1 MCVCLLPSFD
11 PTWFPLAITTLHL
24 IHCLT
29 SLAQHVHVFLLFLT
43 ANHDWTLDLVDRLS
57 ALSVQII
64 TLASEGR
71 IGQPEEGLG
80 LFQVVHVGRW
90 DGITAQS
97 WDPLGTVGCE
107 AHMGNQAAD
116 ELLIWASHRGLRE
129 RCLHQR
135 IWSGCML
142 WVCIVWVGTGY
153 WIQAA

>member
-1 MCVCLLPSFD
+1 MCLCLPSFD
-11 PTWFPLAITTLHL
+11 PTWFSRVLTTLHL
-24 IHCLT
+24 IYCLT
-29 SLAQHVHVFLLFLT
+29 SLIRQIPVFLLSLMASF
-43 ANHDWTLDLVDRLS
+43 DWALDLVNRLCT
-57 ALSVQII
+57 LSVQII

-80 LFQVVHVGRW
+80 FFQVVHVGRW
-90 DGITAQS
+90 DSITAQS

-116 ELLIWASHRGLRE
+116 ELLIWASHCGLKE

-135 IWSGCML
+135 IWSGYIL
-142 WVCIVWVGTGY
+142 WVCIVWVGTGC